1 MKPPPADRVDAPDSW
16 AVRLRRRSDALRG
29 WVERTILWRVWE
41 RLAENEFLD
50 RSVALGAKAFVSFF
64 PALIVVASF
73 TPPSVRNSIVE
84 TITRRAGVSGDG
96 LTTVKGAF
104 ATSDDIRRATGII
117 GLLFT
122 FFYINSYTAALG
134 RVYTRAWRRPRSGGA
149 TRYAVGAL
157 WLLGLVVYF
166 ALIGGMRSLLGNGPQ
181 VAVFGL
187 MAWWAAIGLWWVTP
201 WLMLHREVKLRVLAS
216 SALLTGTGL
225 AVYAATAS
233 LWMPRTVTEN
243 QNQFGFF
250 GVALSLVTWLTGASV
265 IIVVAACTAPVLAED
280 QSWIGRIVRGSDPSP
295 ILTEGSPP
303 SLPAPPRAPMLS
315 SALGVRRPDDQAE
328 DDE

>member
-1 MKPPPADRVDAPDSW
+1 MKLRLAEWVDA
-16 AVRLRRRSDALRG
+16 ARR
-29 WVERTILWRVWE
+29 WVERTILWRIWE
-41 RLAENEFLD
+41 RLAETEFLD

-73 TPPSVRNSIVE
+73 TPPSVRTSIME

-96 LTTVKGAF
+96 LSTVKEAF
-104 ATSDDIRRATGII
+104 ATSDDIRRATGIV

-122 FFYINSYTAALG
+122 FFYINSFTAALG

-149 TRYAVGAL
+149 TRYAIGAG
-157 WLLGLVVYF
+157 WLIGLVAYF
-166 ALIGGMRSLLGNGPQ
+166 ALIGGLRSLLGSGPQ
-181 VAVFGL
+181 VTVFGL
-187 MAWWAAIGLWWVTP
+187 VAWCAAIGLWWVTP
-201 WLMLHREVKLRVLAS
+201 WLMLHRQVKLRVLGP

-250 GVALSLVTWLTGASV
+250 GVALALVTWLTGACM
-265 IIVVAACTAPVLAED
+265 IIVVGACTAPVLAED
-280 QSWIGRIVRGSDPSP
+280 PGWIGRMVRGGDPSP
-295 ILTEGSPP
+295 ILREGSPP
-303 SLPAPPRAPMLS
+303 SLPAPTRAPTLS
-315 SALGVRRPDDQAE
+315 NALGVRRYEDQEGDDS
-328 DDE
+328 